1 MPGRR
6 SFSSSQ
12 IIFKRNSKEKGKRNK
27 EEGRL
32 GKRNKEEGR
41 LGKRNKEEG
50 RLGKRNKEEGR
61 LGTSDARRMD
71 EICSLSFV
79 IDLFCGALPTFQ
91 FSVKTK

>member
-12 IIFKRNSKEKGKRNK
+12 IIFKRNSKEK
-27 EEGRL
+27 
-32 GKRNKEEGR
+32 
-41 LGKRNKEEG
+41 GKRNKEEG